1 MGVFILLLLSTPA
14 LPPLEGEGSDAWP
27 ERAIA
32 KLGGVKGRLV
42 GIVASPHPRS
52 LPLKGREAKERM
64 LPPWNEV
71 AA

>member
-1 MGVFILLLLSTPA
+1 MGVFILPLLSTPA
-14 LPPLEGEGSDAWP
+14 LPPLEGEGSD
-27 ERAIA
+27 AIA

-52 LPLKGREAKERM
+52 LPLKGREAQERM